1 MGVDHEIIIEFN
13 KMLLDHSD
21 TLLKVAGGLA
31 VVNLLLIA
39 HMRHAHQQRQ
49 RVAHASLLVLTSAGA
64 AGFSFIFG
72 YFSNAAVLASMSN
85 YANSG
90 TWVQDK
96 TAETF
101 NLLQIIALAVGLG
114 IFLFGVYFYRV
125 IVLEALERVGLGGG
139 G

>member
-1 MGVDHEIIIEFN
+1 MEVDKEIIIEFN

-39 HMRHAHQQRQ
+39 HMRHAHQQHQ
-49 RVAHASLLVLTSAGA
+49 RVAHASLLVLGSAGA
-64 AGFSFIFG
+64 AGLSFIFG
-72 YFSNAAVLASMSN
+72 YLANAAVLASMSD
-85 YANSG
+85 YAKTG
-90 TWVQDK
+90 KWVQDT

-101 NLLQIIALAVGLG
+101 TLLQIIALAVGLG

-125 IVLEALERVGLGGG
+125 IVLEALEHVGLGGG
-139 G
+139 